1 MDAWQWIPVEMVSNV
16 IYDDD
21 QYSVAVVD
29 SKITLSVDYCVY
41 KSDSV
46 VKGVFFEW
54 LETNIYNSNT
64 RSSGR
69 MDNVETKHTEV
80 CKILTRLTGKEPV
93 KKIERSTYLLWE
105 YHNITIKLYEN
116 GRMVMYLSEG

>member
-1 MDAWQWIPVEMVSNV
+1 MVRN
-16 IYDDD
+16 
-21 QYSVAVVD
+21 QY
-29 SKITLSVDYCVY
+29 LQ
-41 KSDSV
+41 
-46 VKGVFFEW
+46 
-54 LETNIYNSNT
+54 LEYAQFWK
-64 RSSGR
+64 